1 MINVE
6 SQTDILILKA
16 FVFVIKLSFVLL
28 AVTEEKNSARFGL
41 IRTAELVH
49 RSPNDGIV

>member
-16 FVFVIKLSFVLL
+16 FVFVIKLSLFCL
-28 AVTEEKNSARFGL
+28 
-41 IRTAELVH
+41 
-49 RSPNDGIV
+49 P